1 MEGLAQGGKSRPV
14 GQIQEAKTAAV
25 PQGSQGPDP
34 MSPTLV
40 PKPFPCKSQVK
51 LRDTQAPQK
60 VGVREDEAGTK
71 GD

>member
-34 MSPTLV
+34 ISPTLV